1 MMESIGLSFVLLGVA
16 IVVATLIYPFVV
28 AFAKIYNIVDI
39 PNARKLQR
47 VPVPVMGGTTV
58 YVGIA
63 VAVLV
68 TYYLSGDVRLI
79 KILGILSVIYVIG
92 LWDDIKDL
100 PAAFKF
106 MMEVAVSWAIILI
119 LGVEI
124 NDFHGLGGLYRVKDV
139 VAVPLTLIAGVGI
152 INAVNMID
160 GVDGYCSS
168 YGALACGAF
177 ALLFY
182 VSGDTIM
189 FTLALIVT
197 GALIPFFFHNVFGK
211 TSKMFLG
218 DSGSLSLGMML
229 ALFTFSALST
239 KTACCNTFDNS
250 GLSPVALTL
259 AILAVPVFDTIKVM
273 SLRMIKGISPFH
285 PDKTHLHH
293 LFIDMCFSH
302 IATTGIILFCNVM
315 ILLLTLLSWSLG
327 APAEVQLSVVVV
339 LSLILTFGFYFYVQ
353 WEKKQNSG
361 IGSTRFQRWCLRGQ
375 RTNITSS
382 AAWKLLCSIVDGRL
396 LGGTVILTYLQNHMN
411 NL

>member
-1 MMESIGLSFVLLGVA
+1 MGSVGVSFAILGVA
-16 IVVATLIYPFVV
+16 FVVSALVYPFVV
-28 AFAKIYNIVDI
+28 AFAKLYNIVDN
-39 PNARKLQR
+39 PDARKLQK

-58 YVGIA
+58 FVGIA
-63 VAVLV
+63 ITILV
-68 TYYLSGDVRLI
+68 TYFIFGDIRLV
-79 KILGILSVIYVIG
+79 KILGILSVIYLIG

-106 MMEVAVSWAIILI
+106 MMEVAVSWAIILL
-119 LGVEI
+119 LGVVI
-124 NDFHGLGGLYRVKDV
+124 NDFHGLGGLNHVSDV

-182 VSGDTIM
+182 LSGDTTM

-273 SLRMIKGISPFH
+273 TLRMIKGVSPFH

-302 IATTGIILFCNVM
+302 LATTGVILLCNVM
-315 ILLLTLLSWSLG
+315 IVMLMLMSWAFG
-327 APAEVQLSVVVV
+327 ASAEVQLCIVV
-339 LSLILTFGFYFYVQ
+339 LLSIILTFGFYVYIQ
-353 WEKKQNSG
+353 WEKKQNFG
-361 IGSTRFQRWCLRGQ
+361 NGSKRFQRWCVRGQ
-375 RTNITSS
+375 RTNITST
-382 AAWKLLCSIVDGRL
+382 AGWKLLCSIVDGRL
-396 LGGTVILTYLQNHMN
+396 LGGAIIMTYLQNHIN